1 MRVFFFIVQ
10 PFIILVLMVVLHG
23 HIRDVSW
30 QGEFCDPGI
39 FCDPNVVVVYDLDI
53 EFCDWI
59 QTK

>member
-1 MRVFFFIVQ
+1 
-10 PFIILVLMVVLHG
+10 MVVLHG

-39 FCDPNVVVVYDLDI
+39 FCNPDVMVVYDLDI